1 MHDGKDGKFSSLSG
15 LQFETFHK
23 MRNKQIFDEQYDG
36 GDDDY
41 KPLYDGGDRD
51 KSDGEHLDGHA
62 ERAAFKKQFADQVQ
76 SQLRVDDNE
85 VIKFKNMLIFE
96 PQTLQAKM
104 TAMF

>member
-41 KPLYDGGDRD
+41 KRL
-51 KSDGEHLDGHA
+51 S
-62 ERAAFKKQFADQVQ
+62 
-76 SQLRVDDNE
+76 
-85 VIKFKNMLIFE
+85 
-96 PQTLQAKM
+96 
-104 TAMF
+104 